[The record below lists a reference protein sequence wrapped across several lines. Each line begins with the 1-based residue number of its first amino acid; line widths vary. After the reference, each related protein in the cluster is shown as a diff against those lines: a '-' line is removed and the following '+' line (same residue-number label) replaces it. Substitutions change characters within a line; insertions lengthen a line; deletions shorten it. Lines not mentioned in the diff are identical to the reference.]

1 VKLKVH
7 SSVAE
12 IARAQ
17 WDALADARATP
28 FVSWAWLEAL
38 EHSGCAAADTGW
50 QPCPVTLWRGD
61 KLVAAAP
68 AYLKQDSD
76 GDFSRDWGW
85 AEAAER
91 AGIDYYPK
99 LVVAV
104 PFTPVTG
111 RRVLVAPDEQ
121 RAPAVQ
127 ALVAGM
133 RQFAASAGARSLHV
147 LFPDAAEAL
156 ELEAA
161 GMARRISFQYHWR
174 NEGYKTPDE
183 FLARFNSKR
192 RNIARRERAAPA
204 AQGITL
210 ETVRGEA
217 LAADARAWGRTA
229 FELHRSTVDKM
240 MWGRRWLNREFYDRV
255 FAAMPGPL
263 EMVVARRGGRVIAGA
278 FNVASNSHL
287 YGRYWGCLEEH
298 RFLHFNVCLYHSI
311 DDCIA
316 RGIEVFE
323 GGAGGEHKLVR
334 GFLPAETYST
344 HEFLDARLDVPLR
357 KHIAAEAVQRAA
369 ALAHWRAQSPI
380 LKHPR

>member
-1 VKLKVH
+1 
-7 SSVAE
+7 
-12 IARAQ
+12 
-17 WDALADARATP
+17 
-28 FVSWAWLEAL
+28 
-38 EHSGCAAADTGW
+38 
-50 QPCPVTLWRGD
+50 
-61 KLVAAAP
+61 
-68 AYLKQDSD
+68 
-76 GDFSRDWGW
+76 
-85 AEAAER
+85 
-91 AGIDYYPK
+91 
-99 LVVAV
+99 
-104 PFTPVTG
+104 
-111 RRVLVAPDEQ
+111 
-121 RAPAVQ
+121 
-127 ALVAGM
+127 
-133 RQFAASAGARSLHV
+133 
-147 LFPDAAEAL
+147 
-156 ELEAA
+156 
-161 GMARRISFQYHWR
+161 MARRISYQYHWR

-204 AQGITL
+204 EQGITL

-323 GGAGGEHKLVR
+323 GGAGGEHKLMR
-334 GFLPAETYST
+334 GFLPAETFST

-357 KHIAAEAVQRAA
+357 QHIAAEAVQRAA

-380 LKHPR
+380 LKHPRQ